1 MLEVA
6 PTAALTSASN
16 DWSVYYSYA
25 FKQFLDGK
33 AQDIVTDWSE
43 GYDTGAVCITDL
55 GASCA
60 KGTAEKVAEVEK
72 AIKEGTLNVFDCS
85 KFTTGGKTMT
95 DDTTIDLSF
104 DPSKPEI
111 ISPVKNGVFY
121 ESDTKNGMRSAP
133 YFSIR
138 IDGIEEAGA

>member
-1 MLEVA
+1 
-6 PTAALTSASN
+6 
-16 DWSVYYSYA
+16 
-25 FKQFLDGK
+25 
-33 AQDIVTDWSE
+33 
-43 GYDTGAVCITDL
+43 
-55 GASCA
+55 
-60 KGTAEKVAEVEK
+60 
-72 AIKEGTLNVFDCS
+72 
-85 KFTTGGKTMT
+85 MT